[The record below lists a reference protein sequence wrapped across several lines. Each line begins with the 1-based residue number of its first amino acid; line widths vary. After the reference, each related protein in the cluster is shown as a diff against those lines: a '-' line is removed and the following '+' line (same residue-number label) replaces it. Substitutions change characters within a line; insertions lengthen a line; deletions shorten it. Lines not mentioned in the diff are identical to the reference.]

1 MANSKE
7 TYQYIADPLYG
18 TWTVKNEKG
27 VLVIVYMQG
36 RFHVDGHA
44 FLSITNAREYAFDKL
59 GIPQLL
65 PS

>member
-7 TYQYIADPLYG
+7 TYSYIADPANG
-18 TWTVKNEKG
+18 RWTYANEKG
-27 VLVIVYMQG
+27 TCIIEYLRG
-36 RFHVDGHA
+36 RFHVDG
-44 FLSITNAREYAFDKL
+44 NAYVLISQAIEYAFNKL